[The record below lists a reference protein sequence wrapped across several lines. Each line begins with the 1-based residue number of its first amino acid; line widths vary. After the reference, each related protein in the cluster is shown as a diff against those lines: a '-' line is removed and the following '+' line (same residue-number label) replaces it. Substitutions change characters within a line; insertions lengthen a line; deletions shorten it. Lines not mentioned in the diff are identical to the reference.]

1 MSASILPFPIE
12 FVDPPGSQTQA
23 IIAAA
28 YDLPNRQTPRFANS
42 CIITSDGFIMASFT
56 GRDGEHH
63 SGAFVGAHEDL
74 LANITGFIS
83 HFELNPSQADDLRA
97 KIKAW
102 PSQDYRS

>member
-1 MSASILPFPIE
+1 VTPPLPFPTSYI
-12 FVDPPGSQTQA
+12 DPPESQTQA

-28 YDLPNRQTPRFANS
+28 YNLPDRSLPTFGSR
-42 CIITSDGFIMASFT
+42 CIITSDGFIMADFT
-56 GRDGEHH
+56 SRDGEHH

-74 LANITGFIS
+74 LANIASFIS